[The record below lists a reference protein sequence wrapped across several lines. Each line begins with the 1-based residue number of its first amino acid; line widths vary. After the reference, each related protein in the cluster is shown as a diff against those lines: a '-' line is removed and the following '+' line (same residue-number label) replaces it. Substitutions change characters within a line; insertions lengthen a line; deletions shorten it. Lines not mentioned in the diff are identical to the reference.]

1 MKKLWQNIK
10 NMEAAALKIEL
21 HDKIEHAD
29 LKQLKEIYG
38 LITNYFNSTVE
49 DWDLLPEYQRQEIL
63 KGLEE
68 ADAGLGIPAKEVIQM
83 AREKYGLNG

>member
-1 MKKLWQNIK
+1 
-10 NMEAAALKIEL
+10 MEAAALKIEL

-38 LITNYFNSTVE
+38 LIVNYLNSNYDVTE
-49 DWDLLPEYQRQEIL
+49 GWESLSEYQKQQIL

-68 ADAGLGIPAKEVIQM
+68 ADADLGVPATEVIQR
-83 AREKYGLNG
+83 AREKHRLNG

>member
-1 MKKLWQNIK
+1 
-10 NMEAAALKIEL
+10 MEEAALKMDL

-49 DWDLLPEYQRQEIL
+49 EWDMLPEYQKQQIL

-68 ADAGLGIPAKEVIQM
+68 ADAGLGIPAKEVIQK
-83 AREKYGLNG
+83 ARQKYGLNG

>member
-1 MKKLWQNIK
+1 MK
-10 NMEAAALKIEL
+10 AAALKIDL

-38 LITNYFNSTVE
+38 LITNYINSKNDIVE
-49 DWDLLPEYQRQEIL
+49 GWDLLPEYQKEQIL

-68 ADAGLGIPAKEVIQM
+68 ADAGLGTPAKEVIQR